1 MLDIILNPYVKETK
15 SFVWDMTD
23 FINKISK
30 IDDLGDDDWIFSMDV
45 TGLYTNISTA
55 EGIDTIW
62 QIIKD
67 RCSNPPNSRIIEI
80 LKFVLKHNNFKFNG
94 TNFLQLEG
102 TAMGTRVAPTYAN
115 LFMSQFE
122 SKHIYQYEKAPLFW
136 LRFIDDIWGVFR
148 GTESDFLKFITYC
161 NSVHDT
167 IKFTV
172 EYSKQQVTFSAVITY
187 RHANRIFTNLF
198 EKPTNSHS
206 YLSYDSCHPISTKNS
221 IPFSQFMRV

>member
-1 MLDIILNPYVKETK
+1 MKIIDQMYENNEITDKTRLYLLKGGSRTSQFHMLPKIHKSLENPPARPIVSSTDCPTEKLSQMLDIILNPYVKETK
-15 SFVWDMTD
+15 SFVRDMTD

-45 TGLYTNISTA
+45 TGLYTNIPTA

-67 RCSNPPNSRIIEI
+67 RYSNPPNSRIIEI
-80 LKFVLKHNNFKFNG
+80 LEFVLKHNNFKFNG

-122 SKHIYQYEKAPLFW
+122 SKHIYQYEKAPLFGYF
-136 LRFIDDIWGVFR
+136 LLMTFR
-148 GTESDFLKFITYC
+148 EFF
-161 NSVHDT
+161 
-167 IKFTV
+167 V
-172 EYSKQQVTFSAVITY
+172 EPN
-187 RHANRIFTNLF
+187 HIF
-198 EKPTNSHS
+198 
-206 YLSYDSCHPISTKNS
+206 
-221 IPFSQFMRV
+221 